1 MLRVGVEVGFRLD
14 MVRLTAVG
22 DSTPAWTSLTV
33 SVPRAMQ
40 SAVAVRLHSM
50 AAKVMYC
57 TSLAGRACCSVSRW
71 TSWCRLWCARCGAAG
86 LNSAHEAEAV
96 GSYKLT

>member
-1 MLRVGVEVGFRLD
+1 MLRVGVEVEGGLGVGFGLD

-33 SVPRAMQ
+33 SVPRPMQ

-57 TSLAGRACCSVSRW
+57 TSLAGLACHSKYSQ
-71 TSWCRLWCARCGAAG
+71 
-86 LNSAHEAEAV
+86 
-96 GSYKLT
+96 